1 MLSSGQDV
9 DVAVLFHE
17 VELDFEH
24 TAADLAEQE
33 AEGAHVV
40 GGDAGI
46 VEAERRAAEA
56 GAVRSGQA
64 AGDGVLPLRAGRAGA
79 DPRVVAVVEG
89 TGTPDAAPLHAEF
102 AGGFL
107 GGFHD
112 VGLEVDLRAR
122 AVEVVHKPDDAL
134 LILFRGL
141 YDQGVAVFVH
151 FDDGGLP
158 ALPVGGGEEFGEAL
172 LQGRG
177 FGIAHADHADGE
189 RRVLA
194 GDELLLGKLV
204 VERLEVDF
212 LLFFHG
218 GQDLQDVALPAVLQ
232 AVGAQQPLEHV
243 PPRGFLD
250 IEADRPAH
258 AGAEHDVD
266 PGGGREAA
274 QGDAHIHVVELEGDG
289 NGGQGTGRG
298 LFLFFRVAHDHAGLG
313 AQIGGCGRIALR
325 ILRELLPVIHELL
338 LFVLL
343 GGAGREQ
350 TEQGQEAKDGNGPLS
365 HSILHSPQG
374 RGEAVR

>member
-1 MLSSGQDV
+1 M
-9 DVAVLFHE
+9 
-17 VELDFEH
+17 
-24 TAADLAEQE
+24 
-33 AEGAHVV
+33 
-40 GGDAGI
+40 
-46 VEAERRAAEA
+46 
-56 GAVRSGQA
+56 
-64 AGDGVLPLRAGRAGA
+64 
-79 DPRVVAVVEG
+79 
-89 TGTPDAAPLHAEF
+89 
-102 AGGFL
+102 
-107 GGFHD
+107 
-112 VGLEVDLRAR
+112 DLRAR

-204 VERLEVDF
+204 VARLEVDF

>member
-1 MLSSGQDV
+1 M
-9 DVAVLFHE
+9 
-17 VELDFEH
+17 
-24 TAADLAEQE
+24 
-33 AEGAHVV
+33 
-40 GGDAGI
+40 
-46 VEAERRAAEA
+46 
-56 GAVRSGQA
+56 RSGQA

-194 GDELLLGKLV
+194 GG
-204 VERLEVDF
+204 
-212 LLFFHG
+212 
-218 GQDLQDVALPAVLQ
+218 
-232 AVGAQQPLEHV
+232 
-243 PPRGFLD
+243 
-250 IEADRPAH
+250 
-258 AGAEHDVD
+258 
-266 PGGGREAA
+266 
-274 QGDAHIHVVELEGDG
+274 
-289 NGGQGTGRG
+289 
-298 LFLFFRVAHDHAGLG
+298 
-313 AQIGGCGRIALR
+313 
-325 ILRELLPVIHELL
+325 
-338 LFVLL
+338 
-343 GGAGREQ
+343 
-350 TEQGQEAKDGNGPLS
+350 
-365 HSILHSPQG
+365 
-374 RGEAVR
+374 